1 MTVTA
6 RRALRGII
14 AGAAGIGIAVSLAA
28 CSGGTSPTSEPDPAP
43 AVGDPHGEL
52 EQAAIRVTGITG
64 PGLVPLQIAM
74 DQTAEPYGLTIE
86 FVPATDSGAAT
97 TSVISG
103 DVQIA
108 NSSYFG
114 VIDAINQGLPLE
126 VLAED
131 WASTLDTGFLMARPG
146 SGIESLEDL
155 AGKTVNVISPTSSH
169 AIKLHDTMIKQGLD
183 PDEVNWVS
191 LPYSQVADAF
201 AQGTID
207 ASSAVGPTLSTVTA
221 AGATVVFDYA
231 EGEYEGMAESG
242 WVSTVDWIAANPNTA
257 AAFQCAIFEAQG
269 LINTDHELY
278 IEKFQTFL
286 GAPEA
291 AARADVRQNYQTT
304 NRIDALNK
312 NVEVYQTSTLY
323 TGGDFDFADH
333 TAAVPSNC

>member
-1 MTVTA
+1 MITSA
-6 RRALRGII
+6 RRGLRGF
-14 AGAAGIGIAVSLAA
+14 AAAAAVIGVAAALAA
-28 CSGGTSPTSEPDPAP
+28 CSSGGSSDASSTAASA
-43 AVGDPHGEL
+43 AGDPHGTL
-52 EQAAIRVTGITG
+52 EQSSIKVTGIKG
-64 PGLVPLQIAM
+64 PGLVPLQIAI
-74 DQTAEPYGLTIE
+74 DQTAEDYGLSIE

-131 WASTLDTGFLMARPG
+131 WASTLNTGFLMARPG
-146 SGIESLEDL
+146 SGIKTLADLE
-155 AGKTVNVISPTSSH
+155 GKTVNVISPTSSH

-183 PDEVNWVS
+183 PDKVNWVS

-207 ASSAVGPTLSTVTA
+207 ASSAVGTTLSTVKA

-242 WVSTVDWIAANPNTA
+242 WITTTDWAAANPNSA
-257 AAFQCAIFEAQG
+257 AAFQCAIFKAQG
-269 LINTDHELY
+269 LINTDEELY
-278 IEKFQTFL
+278 VQEFQKFL

-312 NVEVYQTSTLY
+312 NVEVYQSSGLY
-323 TGGDFDFADH
+323 SGGDFDFADH
-333 TAAVPSNC
+333 TVAAPTNC